1 MYKKFSGI
9 VCFIIHFVHEGV
21 GCSILKLLNGCENIN
36 FPIPSPFNFP
46 AGKYLCVL
54 VALRE
59 DFIYMLKTF
68 ALALTC
74 RGLTDLAAFGLRF
87 LTCPFRA
94 STCNDQNSRDA
105 APG

>member
-9 VCFIIHFVHEGV
+9 VCLIIHFVHEGV
-21 GCSILKLLNGCENIN
+21 RCSILNLPNSCENIN
-36 FPIPSPFNFP
+36 YPIPSPFNFP

-59 DFIYMLKTF
+59 DFIYMLKTL

-94 STCNDQNSRDA
+94 KTCNILYSRDG